1 MEEPFYLRL
10 YMIFSFFISGGQEKE
25 DAADLVSSPSSN
37 EETVTLPC
45 GTATLSVVE
54 VEILSYSGKLLVQ

>member
-10 YMIFSFFISGGQEKE
+10 YMIFSFFISGGREKE

-37 EETVTLPC
+37 EETVTLPWNC
-45 GTATLSVVE
+45 DT
-54 VEILSYSGKLLVQ
+54 